1 MNTELYVQ
9 DNWRVK
15 QNFTLDAG
23 VRFYYITPTQSEG
36 DQVAQFDPN
45 AFSAGARRR
54 CSTSRSRRRRAAG
67 AATR

>member
-15 QNFTLDAG
+15 QNFTIDAG

-36 DQVAQFDPN
+36 DEVA
-45 AFSAGARRR
+45 RV
-54 CSTSRSRRRRAAG
+54 RSGHLERDGRAAAVPADHD
-67 AATR
+67 AAGPPRASTR